1 MQLTG
6 VEPSHFIVRKAL
18 KGGRSIFA
26 TLAHVLFAKAFCF
39 FAVVTFLLVFTAS
52 WAIASPTP
60 QVQQIYI
67 KNDGTYL
74 QWKAVYDV
82 NFNWDFNS
90 DPNLDQNR
98 GPTLEIFGLQG
109 LPAGQG
115 LQTRI
120 WRFPQDDPTTT
131 ETTPNTVVFSVDLQS
146 QIQYGVQAI
155 VSGNETI
162 GYINLSTLA
171 NAGFSLPSDIS
182 KLSFGNYNLY
192 CGNSQICAE
201 TIYYSAS
208 AFLPL
213 SALDNNWRLILD
225 NGNLAA
231 PQAFNI
237 SPNMPAT
244 HGTTITVSFAPVE
257 NATGYELCVGTQPG
271 DYSLGY
277 VPVQPNDQFTMQDGW
292 DYYVAVR
299 AISEQVKG
307 PPSAAVRVYSVE
319 SAPSIYLTSDENEY
333 SLGDTMN
340 LFVASSPGTANN
352 EAKYNLRFVLYP
364 HCCLIN
370 L

>member
-1 MQLTG
+1 MQLTV
-6 VEPSHFIVRKAL
+6 VEPPPFSIRNALSDRKPFVAKL
-18 KGGRSIFA
+18 
-26 TLAHVLFAKAFCF
+26 THVLFAKVFCF
-39 FAVVTFLLVFTAS
+39 LAVVTLLLVSPAS
-52 WAIASPTP
+52 WAAASPTP
-60 QVQQIYI
+60 QVRQIYV

-120 WRFPQDDPTTT
+120 WLFPQDDPTPT

-146 QIQYGVQAI
+146 QIQYGGQAI

-162 GYINLSTLA
+162 GYISLSTLA

-192 CGNSQICAE
+192 CGNGQICAE

-213 SALDNNWRLILD
+213 SVLDNNWRLILD
-225 NGNLAA
+225 IENSPLSDARCYATYANDTHILYLPFVEYEYQNGDATYYEAYIENITQLDGT
-231 PQAFNI
+231 QKQVLMQLNELTDI
-237 SPNMPAT
+237 SPLESCIP
-244 HGTTITVSFAPVE
+244 SLLF
-257 NATGYELCVGTQPG
+257 PG
-271 DYSLGY
+271 D
-277 VPVQPNDQFTMQDGW
+277 
-292 DYYVAVR
+292 
-299 AISEQVKG
+299 K
-307 PPSAAVRVYSVE
+307 
-319 SAPSIYLTSDENEY
+319 
-333 SLGDTMN
+333 
-340 LFVASSPGTANN
+340 LFVPLRYDSDFYLILDILPSSDNRIWFEISKIVNKEDMMP
-352 EAKYNLRFVLYP
+352 
-364 HCCLIN
+364 
-370 L
+370 